1 MELTGIHH
9 LTAITA
15 NARGNKEFYTD
26 ALGLRL
32 VKKTVNQ
39 DDTSAY
45 HLFYA
50 DGLASP
56 GTDLTFF
63 DWPAAPERRG
73 THSISRTGLR
83 VGADSMDFWA
93 GRLADRGLSAGA
105 VTTLDGRATLDFQD
119 PEGQRFRLTED
130 APGVIA
136 NAWEKSPVPAS
147 HQIHGLGPITIS
159 VPDLGP
165 TDIMLTRVLNMR
177 KTRDYASPDGQ
188 GSVHVY
194 EMGAGGPAAELHVA
208 VQPDLP
214 VARQGAGAV
223 HHVAFRVP
231 DVAAI
236 HQWAQHLDELRIPS
250 SGEVERYY
258 FRSLYFREPGGNLFE
273 LATDGPG
280 FAVDEP
286 LESLGERLSLPPF
299 LERQRD
305 MIESRL
311 KPLD

>member
-15 NARGNKEFYTD
+15 NARGNKDFYTD

-93 GRLADRGLSAGA
+93 GRLADRGLSTGA

-119 PEGQRFRLTED
+119 PEGQRFGLTED
-130 APGVIA
+130 APG
-136 NAWEKSPVPAS
+136 
-147 HQIHGLGPITIS
+147 T
-159 VPDLGP
+159 
-165 TDIMLTRVLNMR
+165 
-177 KTRDYASPDGQ
+177 
-188 GSVHVY
+188 
-194 EMGAGGPAAELHVA
+194 
-208 VQPDLP
+208 
-214 VARQGAGAV
+214 
-223 HHVAFRVP
+223 
-231 DVAAI
+231 
-236 HQWAQHLDELRIPS
+236 
-250 SGEVERYY
+250 
-258 FRSLYFREPGGNLFE
+258 
-273 LATDGPG
+273 
-280 FAVDEP
+280 
-286 LESLGERLSLPPF
+286 
-299 LERQRD
+299 
-305 MIESRL
+305 
-311 KPLD
+311 